1 MVVSQFSFK
10 VDILNFTVKKI
21 RGQTDLS
28 VRLPNFLKS
37 AKLGQNDLH
46 SVFSKGFSFKLTV
59 FIGQFK

>member
-37 AKLGQNDLH
+37 AKLGQNRLH
-46 SVFSKGFSFKLTV
+46 YFFSKGFSFKLSNGN
-59 FIGQFK
+59 GQFK